1 MRRRWSTMRD
11 GTLRMQLSPQ
21 LPPVFPTAVHMLVDA
36 ASKAPGREALVC
48 EDLRLTYDEYLRCV
62 LGFAAELRSEGV
74 GGGRVAVVL
83 GNSVDICVALL
94 GAQAAGAQV
103 ALLNP
108 LLTEHELAP
117 LLGDIDASAIV
128 YDTGS
133 RALIEPLAERLGVR
147 HRVGVGAGD
156 SGLARWRSTPAS
168 VEPAA
173 LPRPE
178 SLALLLYTGGT
189 TGVSKGVDLTHSAL
203 AHGVAQ
209 LNSLIPTRAETERLL
224 CATPLYHVYSIAVGM
239 YNMLYCR
246 GTLVILPRFSPESV
260 LDTLEAESIT
270 MLAGGPTMFVG
281 LLAHES
287 LPQRRFSH
295 LRCSYSGSSALPEET
310 LHRFERATGAPVLEG
325 YGQTETG
332 GGVVFNP
339 LEGVHKPGS
348 VGIPMAGVDVEI
360 VDATTGSEVLPAG
373 ETGEIRIRGPQL
385 MSGYRGRPDETAAV
399 RRDGWLYT
407 TDIGHLDA
415 DGYLYI
421 SDRKKDMVIV
431 SGFNVYPRA
440 VEEVLYRHPDVLEA
454 AVIGVPDAY
463 QGEALKAFVVSR
475 PSTRIDAEELG
486 RHCRAHLAPY
496 KVPRRI
502 EFVDAL
508 PKTTVGKI
516 DKKQLRV
523 ARSA

>member
-1 MRRRWSTMRD
+1 MPETSRI
-11 GTLRMQLSPQ
+11 PE
-21 LPPVFPTAVHMLVDA
+21 LPPVFPTAVHMLA
-36 ASKAPGREALVC
+36 AAAAAAPDREALVC
-48 EDLRLTYDEYLRCV
+48 GAERLGYEEYARCV
-62 LGFAAELRSEGV
+62 AGFAAALRAAGV
-74 GGGRVAVVL
+74 RGGRVAVIL
-83 GNSVDICVALL
+83 GNSVDICIALL

-103 ALLNP
+103 APINP

-117 LLGDIDASAIV
+117 LLEDIDAAAIV
-128 YDTGS
+128 YDAALSG
-133 RALIEPLAERLGVR
+133 LIEPLAQRLGVR
-147 HRVGVGAGD
+147 CRFGVGAGER
-156 SGLARWRSTPAS
+156 SLARWRSTPAS
-168 VEPAA
+168 IGPDV

-189 TGVSKGVDLTHSAL
+189 TGTPKGVDLIHAAG

-209 LNSLIPTRAETERLL
+209 LNSLVPARMEAERLL
-224 CATPLYHVYSIAVGM
+224 CATPLCHIYSIAVGM

-246 GTLVILPRFSPESV
+246 GTLVILPRYAPEAV
-260 LDTLEAESIT
+260 LDALETESIT

-287 LPQRRFSH
+287 LARRRFPH

-310 LHRFERATGAPVLEG
+310 LRRWELATGAPVLEG

-339 LEGVHKPGS
+339 LEGVRKPGS
-348 VGIPMAGVDVEI
+348 VGVPMAGVEVEI
-360 VDATTGSEVLPAG
+360 VDASTGTTVLPTG
-373 ETGEIRIRGPQL
+373 ETGEIRLRGPQL
-385 MSGYRGRPDETAAV
+385 MSGYRGRPADTAAAW
-399 RRDGWLYT
+399 RDGWLYT

-440 VEEVLYRHPDVLEA
+440 VEEVLYRHLGVLEA
-454 AVIGVPDAY
+454 AVIGVADEY
-463 QGEALKAFVVSR
+463 QGEALKAFVVPR
-475 PSTRIDAEELG
+475 PGSRIDAEAIVQ
-486 RHCRAHLAPY
+486 HCRAQLAPY

-502 EFVDAL
+502 VLVDVL
-508 PKTTVGKI
+508 PKTSVGKI
-516 DKKQLRV
+516 DKKRLRGPSG
-523 ARSA
+523 A